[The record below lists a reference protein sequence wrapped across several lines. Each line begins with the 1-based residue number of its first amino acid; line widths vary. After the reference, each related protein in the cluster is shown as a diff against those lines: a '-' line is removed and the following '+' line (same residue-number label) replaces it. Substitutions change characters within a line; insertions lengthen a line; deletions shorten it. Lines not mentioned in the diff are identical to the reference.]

1 MINREDFP
9 QMTPRQHFAEFKR
22 MLQACRNIA
31 DVEEED
37 RKIGERIDYLF
48 KKYILDRKNVSLT
61 AMSVDELLERFEEI
75 CLVEDEVT
83 NDYEEEAPKKY
94 NECYDALQAVHE
106 ELKARGVEARRG
118 LMRFYDHYNPQVR
131 LKAATLSYRVAPEPA
146 RRCLEAL
153 RDTKLL
159 GQRLAAGMTL
169 RGIDDGTSMLD

>member
-1 MINREDFP
+1 MIDREDFP
-9 QMTPRQHFAEFKR
+9 QMTPREHFAEFKR
-22 MLQACRNIA
+22 LFQACNNIA
-31 DVEEED
+31 DVEEEE
-37 RKIGERIDYLF
+37 RKIGERIDFLF
-48 KKYILDRKNVSLT
+48 KKYILARKNVSLKV
-61 AMSVDELLERFEEI
+61 MSLDELLERFEEI
-75 CLVEDEVT
+75 CLVQGEVAI
-83 NDYEEEAPKKY
+83 DYEEEAIKEI

-159 GQRLAAGMTL
+159 GQCLDAGMTL